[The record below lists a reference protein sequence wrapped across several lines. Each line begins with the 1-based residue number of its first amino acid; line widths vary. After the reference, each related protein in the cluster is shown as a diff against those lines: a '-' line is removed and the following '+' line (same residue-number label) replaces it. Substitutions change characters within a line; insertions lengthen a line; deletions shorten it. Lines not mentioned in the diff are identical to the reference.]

1 MTNIAA
7 RISSAHVH
15 DMIRVSDPSGSK
27 DTEQE
32 MLENNHQWY
41 DKKFTM
47 AILTEKHN
55 QNTVADY
62 SLHTLRTKY
71 QHWKTNSRY

>member
-15 DMIRVSDPSGSK
+15 DMIHVSDPSGSK

-32 MLENNHQWY
+32 MLENNHQ
-41 DKKFTM
+41 
-47 AILTEKHN
+47 
-55 QNTVADY
+55 
-62 SLHTLRTKY
+62 
-71 QHWKTNSRY
+71 